1 MEAPRGKTRLPEL
14 IAVSAGSFT
23 MGISTKQISILSA
36 TSDEARTWQR
46 QNRFEREQPA
56 HDLTL
61 SGYWMA
67 KHPVT
72 VGEYRRF
79 IEKAGYTTERYW
91 TPAGW
96 EWRAASSRMLPD
108 HWDQSPWSNDDRL
121 PVVGVSWFEAAAF
134 CEWLSAHADRAIR
147 LPSEAE
153 WEKAARGSDARLYP
167 WGDVFDALSCNT
179 RTSGIGRTIPV
190 DEVPTSGDSIYGISG
205 LIGNVSEWTASR
217 FEPYPFDLSGERER
231 PQEACL
237 RVTRGGSWFSP
248 DIRAR
253 ATSRGMNDPWFTDR
267 DLGFRVAC
275 TSRPT

>member
-1 MEAPRGKTRLPEL
+1 
-14 IAVSAGSFT
+14 
-23 MGISTKQISILSA
+23 MGISSEQIATLCA

-61 SGYWMA
+61 PGYWMA

-72 VGEYRRF
+72 VGHYRRF

-96 EWRAASSRMLPD
+96 KWRAASSRMLPD

-121 PVVGVSWFEAAAF
+121 PVVGVSWFEAVAF
-134 CEWLSAHADRAIR
+134 CEWLSEHADRAIR
-147 LPSEAE
+147 LPSEPE
-153 WEKAARGSDARLYP
+153 WEKTARGSDARLYP
-167 WGDVFDALSCNT
+167 WGDAFDPRACNT

-217 FEPYPFDLSGERER
+217 FEPYSFDLSGERER
-231 PQEACL
+231 PQEVCL

-275 TSRPT
+275 TPES